1 MKIFNTLSQKKED
14 LISSNGRAIRIYVCG
29 PTVYSSAHIGHA
41 RAAITFDVIQRFLK
55 RTGYKVDY
63 ARNFTDIDDKI
74 INKSKEMGISP
85 EEVAREYTEENKTD
99 MASLGVETPTYE
111 PKVTEHIPEIIE

>member
-1 MKIFNTLSQKKED
+1 MEKKIKVYNTLSQKKED
-14 LISSNGRAIRIYVCG
+14 LIPFDGKTIRMYVCG

-55 RTGYKVDY
+55 RIGYKVDY

-74 INKSKEMGISP
+74 INKSKETGIPS
-85 EEVAREYTEENKTD
+85 EEIARIYTEE
-99 MASLGVETPTYE
+99 
-111 PKVTEHIPEIIE
+111 